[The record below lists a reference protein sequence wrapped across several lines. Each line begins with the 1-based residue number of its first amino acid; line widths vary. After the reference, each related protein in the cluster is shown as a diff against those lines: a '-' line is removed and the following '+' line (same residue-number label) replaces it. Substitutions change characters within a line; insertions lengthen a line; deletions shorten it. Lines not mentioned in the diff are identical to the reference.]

1 MKKRFNPYNGAPWI
15 NNIKMLCAPFIVPI
29 CIFQG
34 IRTLFFPTIFDVLL
48 LIALIGLVL
57 SIRFNIF

>member
-1 MKKRFNPYNGAPWI
+1 MKKRFNPYNSPTWF

-48 LIALIGLVL
+48 LIVLIGLTV
-57 SIRFNIF
+57 SIRFNAF